1 MINSKKDKMTEAE
14 VKKVLDETRSLM
26 QKALEHFEY
35 ELSKI
40 RAGKANPSML
50 EDVEVEA
57 YGSRSPLV
65 QLANIS
71 TPDAKTITI
80 QPWDASL
87 LQAIERGIMMANI
100 GLTPQNDGKIIR
112 LNIPPL
118 TEERRKD
125 LVKQARQEAETARVS
140 VRNIRRDANEK
151 IKKLI
156 KDGLPEDSGKKAEAD
171 IQNITNDYTR
181 KIEKHLEIKEKEI
194 MTV

>member
-1 MINSKKDKMTEAE
+1 MTEAE